1 MVVLVNGGF
10 YHFKQHGNRPP
21 SGSQHWENGEKCGS
35 CLKSGTTKNWGK
47 KKEEWNGRRT
57 IRHFLMCRRF
67 SLPLSL
73 FLPLWYVSTPFF
85 MWTKNGRLFF
95 VSVFVFVEI
104 CHFLLSK
111 YSGYIISEFLYL
123 STCQFWCAERA
134 DSFYCL
140 CLCVCQ
146 SSIFDIQNS
155 RHLLLPLSLF
165 LCAHL

>member
-1 MVVLVNGGF
+1 MVNGGF

-21 SGSQHWENGEKCGS
+21 SGSQHRK
-35 CLKSGTTKNWGK
+35 WGK
-47 KKEEWNGRRT
+47 MWLLLEKRNDQKLRGKKEEWNGRRT
-57 IRHFLMCRRF
+57 NRHFLMCRRF

-73 FLPLWYVSTPFF
+73 FLPLWYVSTLFF

-104 CHFLLSK
+104 CHFLFSK

-146 SSIFDIQNS
+146 SSIFDIRNS
-155 RHLLLPLSLF
+155 RHLLLRLSLF